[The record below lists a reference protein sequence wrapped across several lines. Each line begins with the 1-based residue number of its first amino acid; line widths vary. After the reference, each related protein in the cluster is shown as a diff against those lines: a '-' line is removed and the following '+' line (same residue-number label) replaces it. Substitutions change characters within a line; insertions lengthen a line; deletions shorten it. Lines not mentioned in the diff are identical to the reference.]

1 MSAVEIDEAKLEEFM
16 GQFVGDLGAAI
27 TTPLVLIGDKLGLYK
42 AMADSEPV
50 TSKELAERTD
60 CHERYIREW
69 LCQQAAS
76 GYVEYDAAT
85 STFRLPPEQAM
96 ALADENSPAFIP
108 GAFQLVAATVK
119 DEAQIAERFRS
130 GEGFGWHEH
139 HHDLFA
145 GTERFFR
152 PGYLAN
158 LVDAWLP
165 ALDGV
170 LDKLTAGA
178 RVADIG
184 CGHGASTILMAKAFP
199 ASRFVGSDYHEGSV
213 QAARAAAERAGVSD
227 RVSFEVASAK
237 DFGGGP
243 FDLVCVFDA
252 LHDMG
257 DPVGA
262 TSHVREQLAADGTW
276 MVVEPLAGDAIEENL
291 NPVGRIFYGGSTMLC
306 TPASLSQEVGLALGA
321 QAGEQRLTEVLGEG
335 GFSRVRR
342 AAETPYNLVLSPLPS
357 PRRPSMLDPPRLP
370 STPPRYKPSR
380 RSETRGSV
388 ESLATASR
396 AARATRTRKASSSGA
411 DSDCSTRSTARV
423 RRRSSSSPPGRC
435 SIRVTGRCRFPTW
448 RATSGC
454 WRWTAS
460 ATDALTVLAIH
471 AATGPSSSPATA
483 WL

>member
-1 MSAVEIDEAKLEEFM
+1 MSATGIDEAKLEEFM
-16 GQFVGDLGAAI
+16 GQFVGDLGAAMSV
-27 TTPLVLIGDKLGLYK
+27 PLVLIGDKLGLYK

-50 TSKELAERTD
+50 TSEQLAERTG
-60 CHERYIREW
+60 CRERYVREW

-76 GYVEYDAAT
+76 GYVEYDAADG
-85 STFRLPPEQAM
+85 TFRLPPEQAM
-96 ALADENSPAFIP
+96 ALTDEDSPAFIP

-119 DEAQIAERFRS
+119 DEPQIAERFRS

-139 HHDLFA
+139 HEDLFC

-152 PGYLAN
+152 PGYLAS
-158 LVDAWLP
+158 LVGEWLP

-170 LDKLTAGA
+170 VEKLGAGA

-213 QAARAAAERAGVSD
+213 QAAREAAERAGVAD

-237 DFGGGP
+237 DFAGGP

-262 TSHVREQLAADGTW
+262 ARNVSEQLAQDGTW
-276 MVVEPLAGDAIEENL
+276 MVVEPQAGDAIEENL

-321 QAGEQRLTEVLGEG
+321 QAGERRLTQVLNEG
-335 GFSRVRR
+335 GFGRVRR
-342 AAETPYNLVLSPLPS
+342 VAETPFNMVLEA
-357 PRRPSMLDPPRLP
+357 RL
-370 STPPRYKPSR
+370 
-380 RSETRGSV
+380 
-388 ESLATASR
+388 
-396 AARATRTRKASSSGA
+396 
-411 DSDCSTRSTARV
+411 
-423 RRRSSSSPPGRC
+423 
-435 SIRVTGRCRFPTW
+435 
-448 RATSGC
+448 
-454 WRWTAS
+454 
-460 ATDALTVLAIH
+460 
-471 AATGPSSSPATA
+471 
-483 WL
+483 